1 MLVVYEDVVNI
12 VQAKFSS
19 IEVVKCIHLNVS
31 PVNESWNDV
40 HRILALVESNS
51 SYALF
56 VFITKKLKPS
66 SISDLSIETAIP
78 IDSYFSCDTEPI
90 DNCQNHII
98 FIITFKNRKLQFK
111 IEIGSESSNFASE
124 VIWSKEVS
132 SSSKPEFNWLD
143 KYICTNL
150 DQSNQKT
157 SEMSE
162 QSSDIPVLRHQ
173 LAHGQAAS
181 NRESIL
187 RYQLKL
193 KEPEYIQ
200 HQQFCIFVG
209 TWNVNGQPPTV
220 SLRSWLSCDEE
231 PPDLYAIG
239 FQEID
244 LSKEAFLFNDTPREA
259 EWQKYV
265 MDGVHSKAKYKSV
278 AVTRLVGMQLV
289 VLVNSKHYQFVKNV
303 AVDTVG
309 TGLLGKMGN
318 KGGVAVRLELH
329 NTSLCFVN
337 CHLAAHVE
345 EFERR
350 NQDYKDINA
359 RINFRKHPQSIKD
372 HEQIYWL
379 GDLNYRIT
387 DLNTSQVKTLLA
399 RSEMITL
406 LKADQLNQQKERG
419 NVLLDYTEGDI
430 TFQPTYKYDLNTDVY
445 DTSEKARPPA
455 WTDRIL
461 HRGEGIYQ
469 TAYRSH
475 MDIRISDHKPVSG
488 LFKSEISVI
497 DPAKFRRVH
506 EDLLKKMDKL
516 ENEFLPQV
524 MVDQTEVVFD
534 LVKFR
539 EPQAR
544 EIIIANTGQVP
555 AEFEFIKKLDE
566 ATYCKEWLRITPFSG
581 TIDPGSEIVKC
592 LIYWSETRIL
602 QEINVT

>member
-1 MLVVYEDVVNI
+1 
-12 VQAKFSS
+12 
-19 IEVVKCIHLNVS
+19 
-31 PVNESWNDV
+31 VNESWNDV

-259 EWQKYV
+259 EWQ
-265 MDGVHSKAKYKSV
+265 
-278 AVTRLVGMQLV
+278 
-289 VLVNSKHYQFVKNV
+289 
-303 AVDTVG
+303 
-309 TGLLGKMGN
+309 
-318 KGGVAVRLELH
+318 
-329 NTSLCFVN
+329 
-337 CHLAAHVE
+337 
-345 EFERR
+345 
-350 NQDYKDINA
+350 
-359 RINFRKHPQSIKD
+359 
-372 HEQIYWL
+372 
-379 GDLNYRIT
+379 
-387 DLNTSQVKTLLA
+387 
-399 RSEMITL
+399 
-406 LKADQLNQQKERG
+406 
-419 NVLLDYTEGDI
+419 
-430 TFQPTYKYDLNTDVY
+430 
-445 DTSEKARPPA
+445 
-455 WTDRIL
+455 
-461 HRGEGIYQ
+461 
-469 TAYRSH
+469 
-475 MDIRISDHKPVSG
+475 
-488 LFKSEISVI
+488 
-497 DPAKFRRVH
+497 
-506 EDLLKKMDKL
+506 
-516 ENEFLPQV
+516 
-524 MVDQTEVVFD
+524 
-534 LVKFR
+534 
-539 EPQAR
+539 
-544 EIIIANTGQVP
+544 
-555 AEFEFIKKLDE
+555 
-566 ATYCKEWLRITPFSG
+566 
-581 TIDPGSEIVKC
+581 
-592 LIYWSETRIL
+592 
-602 QEINVT
+602 